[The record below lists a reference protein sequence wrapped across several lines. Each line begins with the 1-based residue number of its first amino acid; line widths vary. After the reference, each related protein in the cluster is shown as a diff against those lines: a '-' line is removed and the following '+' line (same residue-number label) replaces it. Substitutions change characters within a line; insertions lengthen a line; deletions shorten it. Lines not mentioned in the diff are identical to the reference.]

1 MRPERVYSLYVY
13 MIGRCVVF
21 VRWSRPLREIC
32 VGPALANRFTC
43 FFFGQIKIFG
53 DPSTNIELSQIL
65 CDSKRRKG
73 AVAREQGEGK
83 SWLFSF
89 GGPSLPKVPKCQ
101 STRDGILFAGLY
113 RLTYN
118 FVVDR
123 CIDGTVLLQSCVRK
137 NN

>member
-1 MRPERVYSLYVY
+1 MRPERVHDRSMRRLCSVVTSAARDLSWASSSQSLHL
-13 MIGRCVVF
+13 F
-21 VRWSRPLREIC
+21 V
-32 VGPALANRFTC
+32 
-43 FFFGQIKIFG
+43 FFGQIKIFG

-83 SWLFSF
+83 SWLCSF

-137 NN
+137 KN

>member
-32 VGPALANRFTC
+32 VGPALANRVTC

-73 AVAREQGEGK
+73 AVACEQGERK

-101 STRDGILFAGLY
+101 STRDGTFGG
-113 RLTYN
+113 
-118 FVVDR
+118 FVSVNVQFR
-123 CIDGTVLLQSCVRK
+123 S
-137 NN
+137 